1 MIFIFRVKKTFSFLI
16 LFIGFILIFPVI
28 NIPEK
33 IYAKDIYLFEKGY
46 KNEYIYINNIPIDV
60 FVSYSY
66 EEEKN
71 DGYST
76 STKRVVSVDSVSA
89 VCKDSEYGGFL
100 YASSSYSGTSI
111 HINVYGTLRHKSD
124 TDKNIVVSEDY
135 YFDI

>member
-1 MIFIFRVKKTFSFLI
+1 MKKTFSFLI

-100 YASSSYSGTSI
+100 YASSSYSGISI

>member
-100 YASSSYSGTSI
+100 YASSSYSGISI